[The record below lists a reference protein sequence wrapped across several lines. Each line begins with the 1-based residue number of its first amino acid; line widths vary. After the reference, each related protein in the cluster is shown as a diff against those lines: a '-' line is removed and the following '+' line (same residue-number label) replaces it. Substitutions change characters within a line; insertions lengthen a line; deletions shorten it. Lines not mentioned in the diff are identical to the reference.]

1 MVMDPRTALIV
12 IALLALAGFVVAFA
26 LAPLVGQ
33 WLVVHAWWKK
43 NVRTVGPDGQAT
55 TLFAQLHKDK
65 ETNTPR
71 GAGVIFWVS
80 VIIVALLA
88 RFAHTAAAYLG
99 ADPAIVSSLARFD
112 FINRSQ
118 TWIPLFVIVTVS
130 LIGLLD
136 DYLVV
141 GGFGVIEKGGGI
153 KFRHRILAVTLVALV
168 GAYWFHLKLG
178 WDILHVPFVGDVFIN
193 GWYIPLFVLVLV
205 ALNASSVVDGI
216 DGLAG
221 GIFAMLF
228 AMFAAIAFARGQFFL
243 SAFCAVLA
251 GALVAF
257 IWFNIPPARF
267 YMGET
272 GIFGLTVTLG
282 VVAFLTN
289 TVLLLPIA
297 GVVLVVEAGS
307 VALQLFWKR
316 VFKRKLFLIAPYH
329 HHLEALGWPSHKVTM
344 RLWLV
349 TGIGCLLTLV
359 LATLDLVLK

>member
-1 MVMDPRTALIV
+1 MDPRSALII
-12 IALLALAGFVVAFA
+12 IALLALVGFLVAFV
-26 LAPLVGQ
+26 LAPVVGR
-33 WLVVHAWWKK
+33 WLVAHAWWKK
-43 NVRTVGPDGQAT
+43 KVRTVAPDGSAT
-55 TLFAQLHKDK
+55 PLFAQLHKDK

-71 GAGVIFWVS
+71 GAGIIFWGAV
-80 VIIVALLA
+80 VVVALAA
-88 RFAHTAAAYLG
+88 RGAHVVAAWLG
-99 ADPAIVSSLARFD
+99 ADPVVVAALARFD

-118 TWIPLFVIVTVS
+118 TWIPLFVITATS

-141 GGFGVIEKGGGI
+141 GGFGIIEKGGGI

-168 GAYWFHLKLG
+168 GAYWFHIKLG

-228 AMFAAIAFARGQFFL
+228 ATFAAIAFARGQFFL

-251 GALVAF
+251 GALIAF
-257 IWFNIPPARF
+257 VWFNIPPARF

-282 VVAFLTN
+282 VVAFFTN
-289 TVLLLPIA
+289 TVLLLPLA
-297 GVVLVVEAGS
+297 GIVLVIEAGS
-307 VALQLFWKR
+307 VALQLTWKR
-316 VFKRKLFLIAPYH
+316 IFKHKLFLIAPYH
-329 HHLEALGWPSHKVTM
+329 HHLEAKGWPSHRVTM
-344 RLWLV
+344 RLWLL
-349 TGIGCLLTLV
+349 TGIMCLLTLV